1 MPRGVG
7 LNWRYDEARLQG
19 RLWTPALL
27 RPSLWLD
34 ASDISTITVSSGVSE
49 WRDKSGNGRHAA
61 TAVRQP
67 ILSFNVQNSL
77 SAITFT
83 ASSATKL
90 DTPVFSI
97 APNREFCSFGVV
109 SGAGL
114 VAPASTY
121 PRIWGT
127 LGGGDSA
134 GGGSTY
140 PQGFFGG
147 GPANGTA
154 MLIAG
159 GTGVTQPQ
167 VTSLPTNQAVL
178 LTGRFGTAGQSANT
192 SSISAFGGTISSLA
206 SQTGALSTS
215 GIRIGADVGTS
226 SVSAWNSW
234 IGEIILT
241 TGISLA
247 QSMVVEGYLSWKWG
261 VRLVASHPFANR
273 PPLIGD

>member
-1 MPRGVG
+1 MPRGI
-7 LNWRYDEARLQG
+7 NQYNEAFLQG
-19 RLWTPALL
+19 RLWTPGLL
-27 RPSLWLD
+27 RPALWLD

-49 WRDKSGNGRHAA
+49 WRDKSGNGRNAV
-61 TAVRQP
+61 TAVRRP
-67 ILSFNVQNSL
+67 ALSLNVQNAL

-90 DTPVFSI
+90 DTPAFSI

-114 VAPASTY
+114 IAPINTY
-121 PRIWGT
+121 PRIWCT
-127 LGGGDSA
+127 LGGGDSV
-134 GGGSTY
+134 GGGSGY
-140 PQGFFGG
+140 AQGFFGG
-147 GPANGTA
+147 GPSNGTA

-159 GTGVTQPQ
+159 GSGTTQPR

-226 SVSAWNSW
+226 PVSAWNSW

-241 TGISLA
+241 EGISLT
-247 QSMVVEGYLSWKWG
+247 QSMVVEGYLAWKWN
-261 VRLVASHPFANR
+261 VQLVASHPFANR